1 MTALSTTRE
10 TAHFPVVFRADGGE
24 TIGLGHIMRC
34 LAVAEAL
41 MEREIPCLFAATAL
55 PDAAERRLAASGA
68 GVLRLNGLAGG
79 DEDRAATVALAARAG
94 AVVLDGYGFDAGYR
108 AAVAAA
114 GRPVLAF
121 DDGAFTGPH
130 PPGPLS
136 AALVVNASPGATP
149 ADYAV
154 SAPGA
159 RLLLGPAHA
168 PVRRE
173 VRQAAAR
180 PLPPLDGRRSILL
193 TFGGSD
199 PLALTAP
206 CIRLLAPCLPPD
218 AKLVVVVGGGS
229 PWLEACRAAAAPF
242 AERVAVHYDTPAMGD
257 LMAGAGLAVS
267 AAGGTVAELAA
278 LAVPALL
285 AVVADNQAPAA
296 AVVGAAGMPAW
307 CRVVDVR
314 GGGDEAAARITAA
327 ALTLWND
334 PTQRLAMSAAARGRV
349 DGQGAG
355 RIAQALLE
363 AMGGATAGR

>member
-1 MTALSTTRE
+1 MTVLSTTLE
-10 TAHFPVVFRADGGE
+10 TARFPVVFRADGGE
-24 TIGLGHIMRC
+24 IIGLGHIMRC

-41 MEREIPCLFAATAL
+41 MEREIPCLFVATAL

-68 GVLRLNGLAGG
+68 GVLRLNGPAGG

-199 PLALTAP
+199 PLALTSP
-206 CIRLLAPCLPPD
+206 CIRLLAPRLPPGVR
-218 AKLVVVVGGGS
+218 LVAVVGGGS
-229 PWLEACRAAAAPF
+229 PWLGDCRAAAVPF
-242 AERVAVHYDTPAMGD
+242 GERVAVHYDTPAMGA

-278 LAVPALL
+278 LSVPALL
-285 AVVADNQAPAA
+285 AVVADNQTPAA
-296 AVVGAAGMPAW
+296 AAVDADEMPSW
-307 CRVVDVR
+307 CRIVDVR
-314 GGGDEAAARITAA
+314 GGGEQAAARITAA
-327 ALTLWND
+327 ALALWDD
-334 PTQRLAMSAAARGRV
+334 PPRRQAMSYAARGRV

-355 RIAQALLE
+355 RIAQALLD
-363 AMGGATAGR
+363 AMGAAMAGR

>member
-1 MTALSTTRE
+1 MTTLSSTRE
-10 TAHFPVVFRADGGE
+10 TARFPVVFRADGGE

-41 MEREIPCLFAATAL
+41 MERETRCLFAAAAL
-55 PDAAERRLAASGA
+55 PDAAERRLRASG
-68 GVLRLNGLAGG
+68 VEVVRLNVSAGG
-79 DEDRAATVALAARAG
+79 DGDRAATAALAAHAG
-94 AVVLDGYGFDAGYR
+94 AVVLDGYGFGSGYR
-108 AAVAAA
+108 AGVAAV

-121 DDGAFTGPH
+121 DDGAFTGQH

-136 AALVVNASPGATP
+136 AALVVNASSGAVP

-173 VRQAAAR
+173 VRHAAAR
-180 PLPPLDGRRSILL
+180 PVLPLDRRRSVLL

-206 CIRLLAPCLPPD
+206 CIRLLAPRLPSGVR
-218 AKLVVVVGGGS
+218 LVAVVGGGS
-229 PWLEACRAAAAPF
+229 PWLEDCRAAAAPF
-242 AERVAVHYDTPAMGD
+242 GERVAVHFDTPAMGE

-278 LAVPALL
+278 LALPALL

-296 AVVGAAGMPAW
+296 AAGAAGMPSW

-314 GGGDEAAARITAA
+314 GGGEQAAARITAA
-327 ALTLWND
+327 ALALWDD
-334 PTQRLAMSAAARGRV
+334 PPRRQAMSDAARGRV

-355 RIAQALLE
+355 RIAQALLNVMGV
-363 AMGGATAGR
+363 AMAGR

>member
-1 MTALSTTRE
+1 
-10 TAHFPVVFRADGGE
+10 
-24 TIGLGHIMRC
+24 MRC

-41 MEREIPCLFAATAL
+41 MEREIPCLFAAAAL
-55 PDAAERRLAASGA
+55 PDAAERRLRASGA
-68 GVLRLNGLAGG
+68 GVVRLGG
-79 DEDRAATVALAARAG
+79 AVGGGGDRAATVALASRAG
-94 AVVLDGYGFDAGYR
+94 AVVLDGYGFDAAYR

-136 AALVVNASPGATP
+136 AALVVNASPGAAS
-149 ADYAV
+149 ADYGV

-173 VRQAAAR
+173 VRHAAAR
-180 PLPPLDGRRSILL
+180 PVLPLDRRRSVLL

-206 CIRLLAPCLPPD
+206 CIRLLAPRLPPGVR
-218 AKLVVVVGGGS
+218 LVAVVGGGS
-229 PWLEACRAAAAPF
+229 PWLEDCRTAAAPF
-242 AERVAVHYDTPAMGD
+242 GERVAVHYDTPAMGD
-257 LMAGAGLAVS
+257 LMTGAGLAVS

-278 LAVPALL
+278 LAVPAVL

-296 AVVGAAGMPAW
+296 AAVGAAGMPSW
-307 CRVVDVR
+307 CQVADVR
-314 GGGDEAAARITAA
+314 GGGEQAAARITAA
-327 ALTLWND
+327 ALALWDD
-334 PTQRLAMSAAARGRV
+334 PPRRQAMSDAARGRV

-355 RIAQALLE
+355 RIAQALLD
-363 AMGGATAGR
+363 AMGGAVAGR